1 MPIPAPRPSTRNAI
15 PCSRPGLATRTLGL
29 VLALV
34 LGVAVVGAI
43 VFFATRSG
51 PGPAQGPSDA
61 DAPPDIT
68 ELLNAEGET
77 AQGMYIQLVD
87 RDDPTKL
94 EGEILADSFE
104 PIDQSNRDVVRPRA
118 WLFLEDGRTA
128 YIEAAEGRFFIPPG
142 QNQPEEGVLR
152 GDVRVRL
159 FPRQAGDRRADPAS
173 DTAELTATFSE
184 PVRFDLRLGELSTR
198 GRMLVESDELEFA
211 GTDVRAVLNQA
222 RQRITLLEVERGEKL
237 VYTPGTAE
245 ARIPEPAPTA
255 PTAPTAHAFV
265 RTQTDRATRPEP
277 TETDAPAID
286 LYRAVFL
293 DGVVAKQLDREIRA
307 DRLDVWVRLID
318 RKLPPRETAAA
329 AAWTG
334 TPLDI
339 FIAAAIAQADEPS
352 GTIDDTAPVTLTWS
366 GQLRLNSLDDTAAP
380 PEPLNSENLTLRF
393 TSERTGLVE
402 FADAGTNATG
412 TAVALEYRDS
422 AQKLFLS
429 GTAGTVRLD
438 SPDAGRI
445 EGVSSLSVAM
455 NTGLVSVRGPGILYA
470 KDHEGDDPISDRRRA
485 VRWTDA
491 ADFAFELEDGRMTDR
506 LSQADFAGRVV
517 AVGDQ
522 SELRGD
528 TLAVEMEPV
537 DPGADDPDLRL
548 ARLRLTRADAR
559 DGRGGTLKGDDM
571 RVWFDTDAEDITPT
585 RVLVTGAVDGR
596 DAQGASIKSRTLDA
610 ALAIESG
617 RTIVT
622 EVEAE
627 GDVVFGDGRDI
638 TAGAD
643 RLEARPRSETAVLTG
658 DNAYVARATSVIN
671 GDRIELDGQARTVR
685 VPGPGRLADE
695 AMNPVDTGIAKRTLD
710 LTWTDLMSF
719 DDRAGRALASG
730 RVEGELH
737 TGQPDG
743 ALAVDRIDAR
753 RVVLELL
760 PASEAGASTPEAAD
774 PLAGSTGDRVRTI
787 LAYGTE
793 VGSSADDRFARL
805 EARRYAPPAQGDTDE
820 ANRGEL
826 LRVLAVDGQLIRVL
840 PNEDRLE
847 VPGPGRLVSL
857 DRDDDAEGAEGE
869 NADASGR
876 LLVEWLGSMSVDRET
891 STADLARRV
900 ALVHVRPD
908 DETTT
913 ELEAERLTIVFR
925 ERNASSA
932 GLEGQLASLDAS
944 GAAWLRSGVRELL
957 ADRVL
962 YDAERGIAFAT
973 AGAGN
978 VVTLFEGERGTA
990 MRAAR
995 LEWDLLRDRIR
1006 VESPSPTTAPR

>member
-1 MPIPAPRPSTRNAI
+1 MPTTARRNAI
-15 PCSRPGLATRTLGL
+15 PHARPGLATRTLGL
-29 VLALV
+29 ALALV
-34 LGVAVVGAI
+34 LGVAVLAAVI
-43 VFFATRSG
+43 FFATQSG
-51 PGPAQGPSDA
+51 PSSPQTPDA
-61 DAPPDIT
+61 ADDAPPDIT

-159 FPRQAGDRRADPAS
+159 FPRQTNDRRPDPAS
-173 DTAELTATFSE
+173 DQAEVTATFSE

-198 GRMLVESDELEFA
+198 GRMLVESDELVFA

-237 VYTPGTAE
+237 VYTPPPTKTDTAE
-245 ARIPEPAPTA
+245 AHAPTPAPYTLL
-255 PTAPTAHAFV
+255 
-265 RTQTDRATRPEP
+265 RTQTSQPTRPEP
-277 TETDAPAID
+277 TETDTPAID

-293 DGVVAKQLDREIRA
+293 DGVVATQLDREIRA

-318 RKLPPRETAAA
+318 RQLPPRNPTTNSAAA
-329 AAWTG
+329 PQSFTG
-334 TPLDI
+334 TPLDLL
-339 FIAAAIAQADEPS
+339 IAAAIAQAEAL
-352 GTIDDTAPVTLTWS
+352 DDNAPVTLTWS

-380 PEPLNSENLTLRF
+380 PDPLTDENLTLRF
-393 TSERTGLVE
+393 TAERSGLVE
-402 FADAGTNATG
+402 FADAETNATG
-412 TAVALEYRDS
+412 TAVAAEYRDS

-438 SPDAGRI
+438 SPEAGRI
-445 EGVSSLSVAM
+445 EGVSALTVAM

-470 KDHEGDDPISDRRRA
+470 KDHEGDDPVSDRRRA

-506 LSQADFAGRVV
+506 LSRADFAGRVV
-517 AVGDQ
+517 AIGDQ

-528 TLAVEMEPV
+528 TLAVEMEPT
-537 DPGADDPDLRL
+537 DANADDPELRL
-548 ARLRLTRADAR
+548 ARLRLTQADAR
-559 DGRGGTLKGDDM
+559 DGRGGTLRGDDM
-571 RVWFDTDAEDITPT
+571 RVWFDTEATDIAPT
-585 RVLVTGAVDGR
+585 RVLVTGSADGR
-596 DAQGASIKSRTLDA
+596 RADGASIKSQTLDA
-610 ALAIESG
+610 ALATEAG
-617 RTIVT
+617 RIVVT
-622 EVEAE
+622 EVNAE
-627 GDVVFGDGRDI
+627 GEVHFGDGQDI
-638 TAGAD
+638 TAAAD
-643 RLEARPRSETAVLTG
+643 RLEANPQAETAILTG

-671 GDRIELDGQARTVR
+671 GDRIELNGRNRTVR

-695 AMNPVDTGIAKRTLD
+695 ATNPDDPDIQRRTLD
-710 LTWTDLMSF
+710 LAWTDLMSF

-730 RVEGELH
+730 QVTGELH
-737 TGQPDG
+737 TTEPGG
-743 ALAVDRIDAR
+743 ALAIDRVDAR
-753 RVVLELL
+753 RVVLELT
-760 PASEAGASTPEAAD
+760 PASEAGTTTADAAD
-774 PLAGSTGDRVRTI
+774 PLAGSTGDRIRTI
-787 LAYGTE
+787 LVYGAE
-793 VGSSADDRFARL
+793 VGASAEDRFARL
-805 EARRYAPPAQGDTDE
+805 EARRYAPPADANDEDTD
-820 ANRGEL
+820 RGDL
-826 LRVLAVDGQLIRVL
+826 LSVLAVDGQLIRVL
-840 PNEDRLE
+840 PTEDRLE

-857 DRDDDAEGAEGE
+857 DRDANPETDPEAND
-869 NADASGR
+869 ADASGR
-876 LLVEWLGSMSVDRET
+876 LLVEWLGSMAVDRDT
-891 STADLARRV
+891 STADLSRRV

-908 DETTT
+908 NDTTT

-925 ERNASSA
+925 EDGDSA

-1006 VESPSPTTAPR
+1006 VESPSPTTTPR